1 MTTAPSPG
9 ITASSIGTWVME
21 TQQPVRFKIKNSPG
35 IFSPG
40 NRDVLEFGSQGPE
53 SRRMVVI
60 DRSICQYYLHE
71 IVDYFKHQ
79 QVECHVV
86 AIDATEDDKNLESL
100 LVILREMEKFGV
112 LRRDE
117 PLIAVGGGVLL
128 DIAGM
133 AAGMYRRGVPY
144 IRVPTTLVGL
154 VDASVGAKTGI
165 NFESRRN
172 RLGSYYPPIAAYLD
186 KGFLRTLAPLEITS
200 GLGEILKM
208 AVVKDRALFD
218 LLEEFGPELI
228 DTRFIGCKAADDVIN
243 RAVSGMK
250 EELQEN
256 LWEKNLERMV
266 DFGHSFSPIIEMRSI
281 NDAGQ
286 VALTHGQ
293 AVSLDVL
300 FSCVLSHQRGL
311 MSKGDL
317 LRVGRT
323 AKRLQLPTN
332 HALFN
337 EPLVILEALK
347 DTMKHRNGDQNLP
360 IPRTIGVSQFVN
372 DLTFLEIK
380 AGVAGLKQLN
390 AELAEAGDAPPH
402 GSAA

>member
-1 MTTAPSPG
+1 MSTTTP
-9 ITASSIGTWVME
+9 TASTIGTWVME
-21 TQQPVRFKIKNSPG
+21 THLPVSFKIKNSPG
-35 IFSPG
+35 IFDPA
-40 NRDVLEFGSQGPE
+40 NDDVLEFGSQGSE
-53 SRRMVVI
+53 RRRLVVI
-60 DRSICQYYLHE
+60 DRTICQYYLQD
-71 IVDYFKHQ
+71 ILAYFKAK
-79 QVECHVV
+79 QVECHIVP
-86 AIDATEDDKNLESL
+86 IDATEDDKNLESL
-100 LVILREMEKFGV
+100 LVVLREMEKFGV

-117 PLIAVGGGVLL
+117 PVIAVGGGVLL

-133 AAGMYRRGVPY
+133 AAGLYRRGVPY

-208 AVVKDRALFD
+208 AVVKDLALFE
-218 LLEEFGPELI
+218 LLEGYGPELI
-228 DTRFIGCKAADDVIN
+228 DTRFIGCAVADEVIN

-250 EELQEN
+250 DELQEN

-286 VALTHGQ
+286 VPLTHGQ

-300 FSCVLSHQRGL
+300 FSCVISQQRGL
-311 MSKGDL
+311 LSPQDV

-323 AKRLQLPTN
+323 QRRMQLPTD
-332 HALFN
+332 HALFR

-360 IPRTIGVSQFVN
+360 IPRAIGDSLFVN
-372 DLTFLEIK
+372 DLQFVEIK
-380 AGVAGLKQLN
+380 SAVAGLQAVNAQLD
-390 AELAEAGDAPPH
+390 AAG
-402 GSAA
+402 

>member
-1 MTTAPSPG
+1 MSTPS
-9 ITASSIGTWVME
+9 TIGTWVME
-21 TQQPVRFKIKNSPG
+21 THLPVTFKIKNSPG
-35 IFSPG
+35 IFDPANG
-40 NRDVLEFGSQGPE
+40 DVLEFGSQGAN

-60 DRSICQYYLHE
+60 DRTICQYYLQD
-71 IVDYFKHQ
+71 IMAFFKAR
-79 QVECHVV
+79 QVECHIV

-100 LVILREMEKFGV
+100 LIVLREMEKFGI

-133 AAGMYRRGVPY
+133 AAGMYRRGIPY

-186 KGFLRTLAPLEITS
+186 KAFLRTLAPLEITS

-208 AVVKDRALFD
+208 AVVKDYDLFC

-228 DTRFIGCKAADDVIN
+228 ETRFIGCKAADEVIN
-243 RAVSGMK
+243 RAVRGMK
-250 EELQEN
+250 DELQEN

-286 VALTHGQ
+286 IALTHGQ

-300 FSCVLSHQRGL
+300 FSCVISHQRGL
-311 MSKGDL
+311 LSWTDL
-317 LRVGRT
+317 VRVGRT
-323 AKRLQLPTN
+323 QQRMQLPTT

-360 IPRTIGVSQFVN
+360 MPKSIGVSQFVN
-372 DLTFLEIK
+372 DLAFAEIK
-380 AGVAGLKQLN
+380 AAAAGLVELN
-390 AELAEAGDAPPH
+390 AVLA
-402 GSAA
+402 GSPT

>member
-1 MTTAPSPG
+1 M
-9 ITASSIGTWVME
+9 
-21 TQQPVRFKIKNSPG
+21 
-35 IFSPG
+35 
-40 NRDVLEFGSQGPE
+40 
-53 SRRMVVI
+53 
-60 DRSICQYYLHE
+60 
-71 IVDYFKHQ
+71 
-79 QVECHVV
+79 
-86 AIDATEDDKNLESL
+86 
-100 LVILREMEKFGV
+100 
-112 LRRDE
+112 
-117 PLIAVGGGVLL
+117 
-128 DIAGM
+128 
-133 AAGMYRRGVPY
+133 
-144 IRVPTTLVGL
+144 
-154 VDASVGAKTGI
+154 
-165 NFESRRN
+165 
-172 RLGSYYPPIAAYLD
+172 D

-208 AVVKDRALFD
+208 AVVKDRALFE

-228 DTRFIGCKAADDVIN
+228 ETRFIGCRAADEVIN

-250 EELQEN
+250 DELQEN

-293 AVSLDVL
+293 AVALDVL

-311 MSKGDL
+311 MAKEEL

-323 AKRLQLPTN
+323 AQRLQLPTD

-360 IPRTIGVSQFVN
+360 IPRAIGDSQFVN
-372 DLTFLEIK
+372 DLTFGEIK
-380 AGVAGLKQLN
+380 TAVAGLQQLN
-390 AELAEAGDAPPH
+390 AQLGQAKAADQAASAGSPA
-402 GSAA
+402 

>member
-1 MTTAPSPG
+1 MNTHST
-9 ITASSIGTWVME
+9 IGTWVME
-21 TQQPVRFKIKNSPG
+21 THLPITFKIKNSPG
-35 IFSPG
+35 IFNPENG
-40 NRDVLEFGSQGPE
+40 DVLEFGSQGAN

-60 DRSICQYYLHE
+60 DRNICQYYLQE
-71 IVDYFKHQ
+71 IVAYFKARS
-79 QVECHVV
+79 VECHIV

-100 LVILREMEKFGV
+100 LVVLREMEKFGI

-172 RLGSYYPPIAAYLD
+172 RLGSYYPPTAAYLD
-186 KGFLRTLAPLEITS
+186 KAFLRTLAPLEITS

-208 AVVKDRALFD
+208 AVVKDHDLFC

-228 DTRFIGCKAADDVIN
+228 ETRFIGCKVADEVIN
-243 RAVSGMK
+243 RAVRGMK
-250 EELQEN
+250 DELQEN

-286 VALTHGQ
+286 VPLTHGQ

-300 FSCVLSHQRGL
+300 FSCVMSEQRGMLSHA
-311 MSKGDL
+311 DV

-323 AKRLQLPTN
+323 QRRLQLPTT
-332 HALFN
+332 HALFR

-360 IPRTIGVSQFVN
+360 TPQQIGQSVFVN
-372 DLTFLEIK
+372 DLTFAEIK
-380 AGVAGLKQLN
+380 VATAGLIALN
-390 AELAEAGDAPPH
+390 AELDGGAL
-402 GSAA
+402 